1 MNHADNL
8 TELRAIASSNNNLV
22 NSITVYSDLKSIEV
36 LKSMLAKRMLDEA
49 GIRIDNV
56 SIDIKP
62 LWRYTGAVE
71 LINRQ
76 RLVYLAEVSFSD
88 GTTTTYLDRYN

>member
-1 MNHADNL
+1 M
-8 TELRAIASSNNNLV
+8 IAV
-22 NSITVYSDLKSIEV
+22 SIIVYSDLRSINA
-36 LKSMLAKRMLDEA
+36 LKSLVSKRILDEA

-56 SIDIKP
+56 SIDIEP

-71 LINRQ
+71 PINRQ
-76 RLVYLAEVSFSD
+76 RLVYLAEVSFSN

>member
-22 NSITVYSDLKSIEV
+22 DSITVYSDLKSIEV

-71 LINRQ
+71 PINRQ

-88 GTTTTYLDRYN
+88 GKLVTYLDRYN